1 MYLSF
6 VRILLPV
13 EEIHLA
19 PRLVG
24 TSSLFSIVAMALGA
38 GALEGGREDSLYHL
52 GLLSVYQHLFAVP
65 VVAVGRVADLECPFL
80 EKFLIDHLLFSEVDR
95 DSSAAMLERIETIG
109 SLSIAPVFK
118 VSFSTDI
125 GMFKSRSL
133 RINSRQSTVFRGS
146 G

>member
-52 GLLSVYQHLFAVP
+52 GLLSVYQIAVS
-65 VVAVGRVADLECPFL
+65 R
-80 EKFLIDHLLFSEVDR
+80 VDR